1 MILHFPTFYFHTS
14 YILIVIIY
22 HLCTLFWGFC
32 PGLKYFV
39 LIDMLTQPA
48 LREGPHYKWESVLQ
62 LLQTQSPSHRSL
74 SHQYTR
80 MKQRRKD
87 CRPGSHTCSPEKT
100 FPRWPLVLLKRLA
113 SCLWTT
119 VLPWGFLASCPPLV
133 WTEMYPRKFGHRTA
147 SSWDPGNWE
156 SQCTPRPSLT

>member
-32 PGLKYFV
+32 PGLKYFI

-100 FPRWPLVLLKRLA
+100 FPRWPLVLLKWLA
-113 SCLWTT
+113 SCLVDHSAPTEIS
-119 VLPWGFLASCPPLV
+119 GFLPLLV
-133 WTEMYPRKFGHRTA
+133 WTEMYQRKFSHRAA